1 MVYRWG
7 KWYNYYRLSQ
17 KGEKILDNEE
27 VIIDMDK
34 MDKTEKLNQFGN
46 GLKKVI
52 FTVIVILAAAV
63 LVLTSVYRLE
73 TGTVAVITR
82 FGNVLPVNERAGIH
96 FKVPFIDH
104 VQKVNVQEVKEM
116 QYGFRVQKEGNT
128 TQPAEYVT
136 NNEEELVIVNGTSN
150 NASIVLLNLIVRYQ
164 VEDPMNYLFEVDE
177 LESTMRLALEDVVRN
192 TMQTFTMNQA
202 VEQKEEIDKAILP
215 VLQKKLDKYHAGIKI
230 TQVTTQNVEY
240 LAQVDEARQ
249 KVEEANQYKRGREEE
264 AEKYVN
270 TVIPTANAEAT
281 KLHEDAKGYHAQVIA
296 GARAD
301 VAEFE
306 ALYSEYVQNPKV
318 VKEKYYI
325 EAMQTVLKNNQFII
339 DQTNSGNLLKFF
351 DINDKAAKLNEEG
364 GTSNETQ
371 N

>member
-1 MVYRWG
+1 M
-7 KWYNYYRLSQ
+7 
-17 KGEKILDNEE
+17 EHEE
-27 VIIDMDK
+27 VIIDM
-34 MDKTEKLNQFGN
+34 EKNEKFKQFGN
-46 GLKKVI
+46 GLKKTI
-52 FTVIVILAAAV
+52 FMIVVCLIAAILV
-63 LVLTSVYRLE
+63 FTSIYRLE
-73 TGTVAVITR
+73 TGTVAVISR
-82 FGNVLPVNERAGIH
+82 FGNVLPVDEAAGIH

-104 VQKVNVQEVKEM
+104 IQKVNVQEVKEM
-116 QYGFRVQKEGNT
+116 QYGFRVQKEGNKSEA
-128 TQPAEYVT
+128 PEYVS
-136 NNEEELVIVNGTSN
+136 NGEEETVIVNGTSN

-164 VEDPMNYLFEVDE
+164 VEDPINYLYEVDE

-230 TQVTTQNVEY
+230 TQVTTQNVDY

-249 KVEEANQYKRGREEE
+249 KVEEANQYKRGKEEE
-264 AEKYVN
+264 AEKYIN

-296 GARAD
+296 EARAD

-325 EAMQTVLKNNQFII
+325 EAMQNVLKNNEFII

-351 DINDKAAKLNEEG
+351 DINDKAAKLNEEKG
-364 GTSNETQ
+364 GAVNETQ

>member
-1 MVYRWG
+1 MYEITDILIR
-7 KWYNYYRLSQ
+7 NQ
-17 KGEKILDNEE
+17 KKGGKILEQKE
-27 VIIDMDK
+27 VIIDMYKTNK
-34 MDKTEKLNQFGN
+34 MNQFGN
-46 GLKKVI
+46 DLKKTI
-52 FTVIVILAAAV
+52 ITVVAV
-63 LVLTSVYRLE
+63 LAIVVLVFTSIYKLE

-82 FGNVLPVNERAGIH
+82 FGNVLPIGETAGIH

-104 VQKVNVQEVKEM
+104 LQKVNVQEIKEM
-116 QYGFRVQKEGNT
+116 QYGFRVAKEGNT
-128 TQPAEYVT
+128 SQAAEYT
-136 NNEEELVIVNGTSN
+136 ADQKEETVIVNGSSN

-164 VEDPMNYLFEVDE
+164 VEDPMNYLYEVDE
-177 LESTMRLALEDVVRN
+177 LEPTMRIALEDVVRN

-202 VEQKEEIDKAILP
+202 VQQKEEIDKAILP

-240 LAQVDEARQ
+240 LANVDTARQ
-249 KVEEANQYKRGREEE
+249 KVEEANQYKRGKEEE

-270 TVIPTANAEAT
+270 TVIPTANAQAT
-281 KLHEDAKGYHAQVIA
+281 KLHEDAKGYHAQVTA
-296 GARAD
+296 AARAD

-306 ALYSEYVQNPKV
+306 ALYSEYTKNPKV

-325 EAMQTVLKNNQFII
+325 EAMQTVLKNNQFVI

-351 DINDKAAKLNEEG
+351 DINDKTAQLKEEG
-364 GTSNETQ
+364 GTANETQ